1 VVAGNDGVDDDDD
14 DDDDGEMQ
22 EPVPVSMLC
31 KSEK

>member
-14 DDDDGEMQ
+14 DGYMQ

>member
-1 VVAGNDGVDDDDD
+1 MVAGNDGVDDDDD
-14 DDDDGEMQ
+14 DDGDGYMQ